1 MGVAQKLNI
10 LKEKSG
16 SNTIDPQLQTANNIE
31 EVIPKGS
38 ISDNKSVKSDV
49 IYSIDEELKESHH
62 FSDDSL
68 SSEDQSEEF

>member
-16 SNTIDPQLQTANNIE
+16 SNSGDPQIQTVNNIE
-31 EVIPKGS
+31 EGTPKGS

-49 IYSIDEELKESHH
+49 IDSIDEEL
-62 FSDDSL
+62 
-68 SSEDQSEEF
+68 